1 MCDALSAHPTARV
14 LRDAIVARYFGKDVK
29 LSDAAERAGVSA
41 ATATNHNGKI
51 KLWLYGT
58 RTTKQK
64 GGGRGDGKKGVE
76 ALAMEYAADLLTAKG
91 LCD

>member
-1 MCDALSAHPTARV
+1 M
-14 LRDAIVARYFGKDVK
+14 K

-41 ATATNHNGKI
+41 GTATNHNGKI

-64 GGGRGDGKKGVE
+64 GGERGAGLKGVE
-76 ALAMEYAADLLTAKG
+76 ALAMEHAADLLSAKG